1 MKKSV
6 RKNYIYNLSFQIM
19 TILLPLVTA
28 PYLSRILGVSGT
40 GISSY
45 TLSIVSYFILFGSVG
60 VASYGQREIAMLRDH
75 KEKYSVVFWELFFYK
90 LFTTV
95 LSVIAYIIFIGTQ
108 TDYTVIYMI
117 LTLNIFASALDIS
130 WFFQGLEEYKMI
142 SFRNIIVKL
151 IFTVSIFIFVKDAQD
166 LNLYLLLNGLSLA
179 ISSIALWI
187 KVPKFVVKVPFKNL
201 KVFRHTKDTLI
212 YFLPQIATQIYTVL
226 DKTMLGILTG
236 SEIEN
241 GYYEQANK
249 IINISLTIITSL
261 NTVLSPRMSYLFKSH
276 KKDELKSRLK
286 RSLQFIAFLSIP
298 MTFGLIAITPGFVSW
313 FFGPGYEKV
322 NILLPLFSPIIIII
336 ALSNCLNGQCLTPCG
351 KRGKSAIALWTGA
364 IVNFTMNFFLISIYG
379 SVGAVI
385 SSLVAELIITL
396 IYFYLSREYIS
407 IKYFFRCSWKNL
419 IAGMVMFLFINYLVN
434 EVTVSVFATF
444 IEIGLGALLYFA
456 VLFLLKDAF
465 FLDTSMN
472 ILSSMKL
479 HIFSKKK

>member
-6 RKNYIYNLSFQIM
+6 RRNYIYNLSFQIM

-90 LFTTV
+90 LFTTI

-117 LTLNIFASALDIS
+117 LTLNILASALDIS

-276 KKDELKSRLK
+276 RKDELKSRLK

-322 NILLPLFSPIIIII
+322 NILLPLFSSIIIII

-364 IVNFTMNFFLISIYG
+364 IVNFTMNFFLIPIYG

-472 ILSSMKL
+472 ILSSMKQ

>member
-90 LFTTV
+90 LLTTV

-472 ILSSMKL
+472 ILSSMKQ